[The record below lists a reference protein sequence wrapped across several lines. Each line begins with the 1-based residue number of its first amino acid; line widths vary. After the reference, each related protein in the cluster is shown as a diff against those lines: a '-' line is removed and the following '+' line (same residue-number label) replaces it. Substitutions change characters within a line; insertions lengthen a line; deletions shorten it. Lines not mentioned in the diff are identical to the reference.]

1 MGPRLNKRAHT
12 SLRVLQVY
20 SWGSNMC
27 GQLGHVSSP
36 VTVPQQT
43 KVHSHGHRGHM
54 FIYFLTCLFCCFFLH
69 KFAVCT
75 LAVRRSSG
83 LGRVCRSEP
92 LPPPGGWRLR
102 PAGPVVL
109 WPAARAKAAAESKL
123 VPAVTQQSGELR
135 SQTHPPAPLLGG
147 SYIRKHKPWF
157 SFSRTDIEEEEG

>member
-1 MGPRLNKRAHT
+1 MGQQHVWAARSRQQPRHRPSADKGAFTRSSWSH
-12 SLRVLQVY
+12 VY
-20 SWGSNMC
+20 
-27 GQLGHVSSP
+27 L
-36 VTVPQQT
+36 
-43 KVHSHGHRGHM
+43 
-54 FIYFLTCLFCCFFLH
+54 FLDMLILFFFLH